1 MTAMEKS
8 NRMKNYVEQ
17 RRRRFTYFVCRTAFK
32 SDTFFSSAA
41 VVPCT
46 AADRE
51 VTRARFQ
58 DVFCCSSPIKSAV
71 CCCRSA
77 IVGTAVDRFCR
88 RMVRWPNGRRPRGGR
103 GAEDAAAEDNAPAE
117 DDAAKTET
125 EEAPD
130 ESVDQGADPD
140 SPGMDDLDNAFELK
154 INSKSTRDLD
164 KVAQLCEQAIEK
176 GLEADAAEQAKILA
190 KTAYY
195 EHAQQLSARIFAISG
210 KPDPRWKALR
220 REALR
225 RLKKAVKLDEEMASA
240 YVMMAR
246 LHTLPSG
253 DRKAGKEA
261 IEKALSMIQGD
272 DELMSDALIAKVR
285 LSDDILDESVMSD
298 VDEAIRLNPENRQAR
313 GLRSQLLLR
322 AGKLEEALEDLDV
335 VLESANSFDAYASQI
350 DRLMKDP
357 EFKNSKIMQEAALK
371 YLDKAM
377 ELKADP
383 KLHMTKAIVLQTM
396 GQPEAALAEVDKNIE
411 LVPGNYKTL
420 VDRAKLNAQQDKI
433 KDAVAD
439 LDKALELKPGEPS
452 VLLLRMGFHVLDENN
467 EQAIADCIQ
476 LNEISKNNYEL
487 EMQLAQLYL
496 TDDQPTKGAE
506 VATKTLEQYQDG
518 VWDNRNPRDGYRLAM
533 RRLRALRMRG
543 DCYLNSGD
551 HAKAI
556 DDYELGLDLTEV
568 IADFKSAIPRQEP
581 PTLPDNLPEGLKEQA
596 LEQWEQL
603 AQQLEKEYTGDSGV
617 LNNLAWVLGTSP
629 DDDLRD
635 GERAIELATDAAEIT
650 EYKAPHI
657 LSTLA
662 AGYAEA
668 GDFEKAKEWIRK
680 GIEVNQEDIEA
691 AEAREDLDETQKKSL
706 VKSYQEQGESLGK
719 ELASYEERKAW
730 RERQTSKKEAE
741 LSKEDQSAEAEQND
755 GAEAPKTEM
764 KNEDADDDSD
774 SEDNDD
780 DTDSEDNDEDEDPDK
795 PESPENSEEEDDG
808 SF

>member
-1 MTAMEKS
+1 MFSVVPARF
-8 NRMKNYVEQ
+8 NRL
-17 RRRRFTYFVCRTAFK
+17 FVFAGPLTWALLLIVFAGGWVATPTLVGQ
-32 SDTFFSSAA
+32 DAA
-41 VVPCT
+41 VVEDDET
-46 AADRE
+46 AED
-51 VTRARFQ
+51 
-58 DVFCCSSPIKSAV
+58 
-71 CCCRSA
+71 
-77 IVGTAVDRFCR
+77 
-88 RMVRWPNGRRPRGGR
+88 
-103 GAEDAAAEDNAPAE
+103 DAAAED
-117 DDAAKTET
+117 DDAETKTED
-125 EEAPD
+125 APV
-130 ESVDQGADPD
+130 ETANDPE

-195 EHAQQLSARIFAISG
+195 EYAQQLSARIFAINA

-253 DRKAGKEA
+253 DREAGKEA

-322 AGKLEEALEDLDV
+322 SGKLEEALEDLDV

-350 DRLMKDP
+350 DRMMKDP
-357 EFKNSKIMQEAALK
+357 EFKNSELLQKAALK
-371 YLDKAM
+371 YIDKAM

-383 KLHMTKAIVLQTM
+383 QLHITKASVLQTM

-420 VDRAKLNAQQDKI
+420 VARAKLNAQQDKV
-433 KDAVAD
+433 KDAIAD
-439 LDKALELKPGEPS
+439 LDKALELKPDEPAL
-452 VLLLRMGFHVLDENN
+452 LLLRMEFHLMDNDN
-467 EQAIADCIQ
+467 EQAIADCIK

-487 EMQLAQLYL
+487 QMQLAQLYL
-496 TDDQPTKGAE
+496 GDDQPTKGAE
-506 VATKTLEQYQDG
+506 VASKTLEKYQDG
-518 VWDNRNPRDGYRLAM
+518 VWDDRGPRDGYRLAM
-533 RRLRALRMRG
+533 QRLRALRMRG

-568 IADFKSAIPRQEP
+568 ISDFKSAIPRPEP
-581 PTLPDNLPEGLKEQA
+581 PTLPDNLPEGMKELA
-596 LEQWEQL
+596 LERWELL
-603 AQQLEKEYTGDSGV
+603 AKELEKEYTGDSGL
-617 LNNLAWVLGTSP
+617 LNNLAWVLSTSP

-668 GDFEKAKEWIRK
+668 GDFDKAKEWIRK
-680 GIEVNQEDIEA
+680 GIEVNQLDIEA
-691 AEAREDLDETQKKSL
+691 AEAREDLDKELIEKA
-706 VKSYQEQGESLGK
+706 VESYKEQGESLEK
-719 ELASYEERKAW
+719 ELASYVDEKAW
-730 RERQTSKKEAE
+730 RERQTSKKEAD
-741 LSKEDQSAEAEQND
+741 LPQEDQSAEAEQND
-755 GAEAPKTEM
+755 SAEAPKTEM
-764 KNEDADDDSD
+764 KNEDADDDTD
-774 SEDNDD
+774 SGDD
-780 DTDSEDNDEDEDPDK
+780 DDDSDAEDNDEDEDPDK
-795 PESPENSEEEDDG
+795 SESPENSEEEDDG